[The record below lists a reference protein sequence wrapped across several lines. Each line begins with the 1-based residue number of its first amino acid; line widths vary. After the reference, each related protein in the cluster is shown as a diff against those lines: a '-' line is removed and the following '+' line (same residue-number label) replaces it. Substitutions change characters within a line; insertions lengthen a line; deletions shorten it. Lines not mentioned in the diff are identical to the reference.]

1 MENKAPEQERP
12 TAETPEIPPK
22 VRFVLS
28 AAPGGEAQ
36 TFADP
41 REAGAAFFAADPSE
55 RPVVI
60 HAEDRSARTMA
71 RTEIHGEHEDGAPL
85 YFKALPYSHPP
96 DAVFRAGFLE
106 AMERSVIARLGKV
119 EWGREGEERL
129 EPRLQEDLE
138 AFARYEPQ
146 KAAALWS
153 EHTGETP
160 PGRQLR
166 AAVHALE
173 AAAER
178 EARQVHAAGNA
189 DPRVVAS
196 GDWVTTDADAELR
209 PVAVETGRGIH
220 TGYEASVG
228 GDETVLTVSERVFS
242 NSRDAFRHAWDFYEG
257 GEEGLEIAVRQR
269 AELDRLAVEPDPRPE
284 GLVIEHRVQPEF
296 PQPEAAI
303 YAGDAQLI
311 VILGRD
317 NPRNRDLAEEMV
329 ADPGFR
335 KLVAEHVPDAEA
347 TLGPG
352 RFVDGEDTTGFLPS
366 ELLAVTSYSRHGGE
380 EVLAKLPNEGP
391 LSTALA
397 SYLVASPLLA
407 AHADRDRDES
417 AFLEN
422 PARAFSDWLDRSEKA
437 IGFIPWEK
445 QQGLRS
451 EMYGIAAEAAAAF
464 GLDRQKEQIEALP
477 RSTLYSTAISA
488 TALAVG
494 AERTDLSSE
503 ADEVL
508 KAGLQA
514 AALEAGIDGAKIERR
529 LETGAANAHQEE
541 NWVRSDIAEVAAR
554 HRLDLGDDEARSRA
568 AELVDRFYE
577 KAAELVHAARASE
590 VSRDRD
596 HLVATLGTMAELHG
610 SQGTVAFRDEGQA
623 ADFAEAM
630 KARYGATVLKD
641 MAEGRTEA
649 LAGDVPDPAARL
661 AMAQAVVAAAREHPA
676 LGLDAHEA
684 EASERKLAL
693 QAETQDR
700 PQEHSRDRDREL

>member
-1 MENKAPEQERP
+1 MENKAPEQEHP
-12 TAETPEIPPK
+12 AAKTPEIPPK
-22 VRFVLS
+22 ERFVLS

-36 TFADP
+36 TFTEP
-41 REAGAAFFAADPSE
+41 RDAGAAFFAADPSE

-60 HAEDRSARTMA
+60 HAEERAARTMA
-71 RTEIHGEHEDGAPL
+71 RTEIHGEHENGAPL
-85 YFKALPYSHPP
+85 YFKALPYSHPR
-96 DAVFRAGFLE
+96 DAAFRAGFLE
-106 AMERSVIARLGKV
+106 AMERAVTERLGKV
-119 EWGREGEERL
+119 EWGRDEGERL
-129 EPRLQEDLE
+129 DPRLQEDLE
-138 AFARYEPQ
+138 AFARYEPE
-146 KAAALWS
+146 KAASLWS
-153 EHTGETP
+153 EHTGDTP

-173 AAAER
+173 AAEER
-178 EARQVHAAGNA
+178 EARQVDAAGDP

-196 GDWVTTDADAELR
+196 GDWVTTDADVELR

-220 TGYEASVG
+220 TGYEASG
-228 GDETVLTVSERVFS
+228 GGGEPVLTFSERIFV

-257 GEEGLEIAVRQR
+257 GEECLEIAVRQR
-269 AELDRLAVEPDPRPE
+269 AELDRLALEPDPLPE
-284 GLVIEHRVQPEF
+284 GLVLEHREQPEF
-296 PQPEAAI
+296 PKPEAAI

-311 VILGRD
+311 VIFGRD
-317 NPRNRDLAEEMV
+317 NPQNRDLAESLV

-335 KLVAEHVPDAEA
+335 RLVAEHVPDAEA

-352 RFVDGEDTTGFLPS
+352 RFVDGEAAGFLPS
-366 ELLAVTSYSRHGGE
+366 DLLAVTSYSRHGGE
-380 EVLAKLPNEGP
+380 EILAKFPNEGP

-407 AHADRDRDES
+407 AHADRDAS

-422 PARAFSDWLDRSEKA
+422 PARALSDWLDRSEKA
-437 IGFIPWEK
+437 IGFIPWEE
-445 QQGLRS
+445 QQDLRS

-464 GLDRQKEQIEALP
+464 GLDRQKEQIEAPP
-477 RSTLYSTAISA
+477 RSTLYRTAISA

-503 ADEVL
+503 AGEAL

-514 AALEAGIDGAKIERR
+514 AAFEAGIDGAKIERR
-529 LETGAANAHQEE
+529 LETGAANARQEE
-541 NWVRSDIAEVAAR
+541 SWVRSDIAEVAAR
-554 HRLDLGDDEARSRA
+554 HRFDLGDDEARSRA

-590 VSRDRD
+590 VSRDRN
-596 HLVATLGTMAELHG
+596 HLVATLGTMVELHG
-610 SQGTVAFRDEGQA
+610 SQGAVVFRDEGQA

-661 AMAQAVVAAAREHPA
+661 AMAQAVVAAAKGHPA
-676 LGLDAHEA
+676 LGLDAHDA
-684 EASERKLAL
+684 EAAERKLAL
-693 QAETQDR
+693 QAGAQDR
-700 PQEHSRDRDREL
+700 PQERSRDRDREL

>member
-12 TAETPEIPPK
+12 ATEIPEIPPK

-36 TFADP
+36 TFTDP

-60 HAEDRSARTMA
+60 HAEERSARTMA
-71 RTEIHGEHEDGAPL
+71 RTEIHGEHENGAPL

-96 DAVFRAGFLE
+96 DAEFRVGFLE
-106 AMERSVIARLGKV
+106 AMERSVTERLGKV
-119 EWGREGEERL
+119 EWGREGGERL
-129 EPRLQEDLE
+129 DPRLEEDLE
-138 AFARYEPQ
+138 TFARYEPE
-146 KAAALWS
+146 KAASLWS
-153 EHTGETP
+153 EHTGDTP

-166 AAVHALE
+166 AAVHVLE
-173 AAAER
+173 AARER
-178 EARQVHAAGNA
+178 EAREVHAAGNA
-189 DPRVVAS
+189 GPRVVAS
-196 GDWVTTDADAELR
+196 GDWVTTDADVELR

-228 GDETVLTVSERVFS
+228 GGEPVLTFSERVFA

-269 AELDRLAVEPDPRPE
+269 TELDRLAIEPDPRPE
-284 GLVIEHRVQPEF
+284 GLVLEHREQPEF

-311 VILGRD
+311 VILGR
-317 NPRNRDLAEEMV
+317 NNARNRDLAERLV
-329 ADPGFR
+329 VDPGFR

-352 RFVDGEDTTGFLPS
+352 RFVDGGATGFLPS
-366 ELLAVTSYSRHGGE
+366 ELLAVTSYPRHGGE
-380 EVLAKLPNEGP
+380 EVLAKLPNEGV

-422 PARAFSDWLDRSEKA
+422 PARALSDWLDRSEKA
-437 IGFIPWEK
+437 ISFIPWEE
-445 QQGLRS
+445 QQELRS

-464 GLDRQKEQIEALP
+464 GLDRQKEQIEAPP

-488 TALAVG
+488 TALAIG

-503 ADEVL
+503 ASEAL

-577 KAAELVHAARASE
+577 KAAELVHAARVSE
-590 VSRDRD
+590 ISRDRN

-610 SQGTVAFRDEGQA
+610 SQGAVMFRDEGQA

-661 AMAQAVVAAAREHPA
+661 AMAQAVVAAAKGHPA
-676 LGLDAHEA
+676 LGLDAHDA
-684 EASERKLAL
+684 EAAERKLAL
-693 QAETQDR
+693 QAGAQDR